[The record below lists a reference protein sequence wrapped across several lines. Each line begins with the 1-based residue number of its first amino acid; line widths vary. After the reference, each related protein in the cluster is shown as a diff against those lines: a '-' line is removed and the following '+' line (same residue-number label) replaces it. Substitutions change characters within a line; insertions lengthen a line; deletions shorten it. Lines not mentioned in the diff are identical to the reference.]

1 MQTIA
6 LIDYGAGNIPSVER
20 ALEVAQL
27 ASGTACKVI
36 VTDSPEDVLRAD
48 RIVIPGVGHFRDCRD
63 GLFRPD
69 GMVEALNEACRRLA
83 KPTLGICV
91 GMQLMADLG
100 LEDGETAG
108 LGWIP
113 GRVEEIPAIAD
124 LPVPHIGWNELDIV
138 NDHPVLAG
146 VQKGDHAYFVHSYH
160 FVPETAAHCLMT
172 TDYGAPLTAAIGR
185 DSLIGVQFHPE
196 ISQSTGIKLLNNWI
210 SWNP

>member
-91 GMQLMADLG
+91 GMQLMFDYS
-100 LEDGETAG
+100 LEKTRTSG
-108 LGWIP
+108 LGWLSGKFNKINTK
-113 GRVEEIPAIAD
+113 RI
-124 LPVPHIGWNELDIV
+124 N
-138 NDHPVLAG
+138 
-146 VQKGDHAYFVHSYH
+146 
-160 FVPETAAHCLMT
+160 
-172 TDYGAPLTAAIGR
+172 
-185 DSLIGVQFHPE
+185 
-196 ISQSTGIKLLNNWI
+196 
-210 SWNP
+210 